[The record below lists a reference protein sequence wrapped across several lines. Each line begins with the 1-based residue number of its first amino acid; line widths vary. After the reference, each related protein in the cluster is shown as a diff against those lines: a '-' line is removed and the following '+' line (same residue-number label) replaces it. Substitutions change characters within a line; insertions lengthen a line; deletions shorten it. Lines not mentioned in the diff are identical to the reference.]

1 LNTLAWCYLEI
12 GFTSTSS
19 TALIIGRGDGAGT
32 HGNIKTAGWSFLNNT
47 TVQASYPMAE
57 GNGLIA
63 FDISGN
69 NKHGTLVNS
78 PVWSKQDVYHYNMV
92 QGCGKRM
99 NFDGLNDYV
108 RVSGLTSSTSYF
120 GACTIRARIFVDNAT
135 GTQAIFS
142 LGTNCYRLYITGG
155 QYTIN
160 TWIQVG
166 AVTAG
171 YHQID
176 VEFDSIGDGIRF
188 RLDGVDIWTGSSGVG
203 GTPNTYFDIGARD
216 GGLLWQGSIWDFS
229 ITGSIVKN
237 FAFNGYGN
245 TNSNWLDTSGGGT
258 NGIVNGSPTNR
269 YIPAKTTTLDVLN
282 ATLTNP
288 AGAYHNGAETLIDFT
303 GNVLSPVAVRN
314 SWETNWAFNTARVN
328 PEFKRTLT
336 SGGVDDRAD
345 RFLAYR
351 NALSGTNLTKVQK
364 YVATKSI

>member
-1 LNTLAWCYLEI
+1 MGKILYDTISCGNIGTVNNFKGWVKFYTTNQNIWTLTDNVLTRIHVVAGVLTAGTSLTISSIKVNGVTQTATQAGASLNTLAWCYLEI

-160 TWIQVG
+160 T
-166 AVTAG
+166 
-171 YHQID
+171 
-176 VEFDSIGDGIRF
+176 
-188 RLDGVDIWTGSSGVG
+188 
-203 GTPNTYFDIGARD
+203 
-216 GGLLWQGSIWDFS
+216 
-229 ITGSIVKN
+229 
-237 FAFNGYGN
+237 
-245 TNSNWLDTSGGGT
+245 
-258 NGIVNGSPTNR
+258 
-269 YIPAKTTTLDVLN
+269 
-282 ATLTNP
+282 
-288 AGAYHNGAETLIDFT
+288 
-303 GNVLSPVAVRN
+303 
-314 SWETNWAFNTARVN
+314 
-328 PEFKRTLT
+328 
-336 SGGVDDRAD
+336 
-345 RFLAYR
+345 
-351 NALSGTNLTKVQK
+351 
-364 YVATKSI
+364 